1 MKIKKIYFA
10 LLAMLLLGMM
20 CFNSCKPIRSLTTT
34 PAPWSVNSLV
44 ISKMPDIDP
53 AKKNIFIIADY
64 KLTEIFDMLAPF
76 YLFNA
81 TGKANV
87 FIVAKEKT
95 PILIKKDL
103 FLCPQLT
110 FREADSMHLS
120 ADVMVIPALSI
131 RDEHQDTIII
141 SWIKNHFSSNTRL
154 LTICDG
160 ASTGAATGLYDGK
173 SITCH
178 ASDIE
183 GIKVHFSKPIWVQN
197 LSVAKAGNLFSTAG
211 VSNAVEGSLV
221 VIDEIFGSGT
231 TRKVATDINYPHEGI
246 RLTHQSIALNG
257 GNKFAVAKKIFFRR
271 NRDIGVLLENGVN
284 EFTMASM
291 IDTYGRTFPAS
302 FKTYI
307 LNDTTIRTKYGLAL
321 IYTGNNRIKGLDE
334 LHVIMPEAFSTDDQS
349 YFKKIKIIRY
359 ENQQREYLFDVYLN
373 RIGKQYGHQYENFVK
388 ISLDYN

>member
-10 LLAMLLLGMM
+10 VLSTLLLGMM
-20 CFNSCKPIRSLTTT
+20 CFNSCKPIRSLTTQ
-34 PAPWSVNSLV
+34 PSPWSGNSL
-44 ISKMPDIDP
+44 IRSKIPDIDP

-76 YLFNA
+76 YLFNS

-95 PILIKKDL
+95 PILIKKNL
-103 FLCPQLT
+103 FACPQLT

-120 ADVMVIPALSI
+120 ADVMVIPAMSI
-131 RDEHQDTIII
+131 RDENQDTILI
-141 SWIKNHFSSNTRL
+141 SWIKKHFTSNTRL

-178 ASDIE
+178 ASDFD
-183 GIKVHFSKPIWVQN
+183 GIKAHFSKPIWVQN
-197 LSVAKAGNLFSTAG
+197 VSVAKAGNLFSTAG
-211 VSNAVEGSLV
+211 VSNAVEGSLL
-221 VIDEIFGSGT
+221 VIGEIFGSET
-231 TRKVATDINYPHEGI
+231 STKVAEDINYPHNGA
-246 RLTHQSIALNG
+246 RLTHQSVALNG

-271 NRDIGVLLENGVN
+271 NRDIGVLLENGIN
-284 EFTMASM
+284 EFAMASI

-307 LNDTTIRTKYGLAL
+307 VNDTTIRTKYGLSL
-321 IYTGNNRIKGLDE
+321 IYTGINSVKGLDE
-334 LHVIMPEAFSTDDQS
+334 LHVIMPEAFSAADQS
-349 YFKKIKIIRY
+349 FFKKIKIIRY
-359 ENQQREYLFDVYLN
+359 ENQQHQYLFDVYLN

>member
-1 MKIKKIYFA
+1 MKIKRIYLA
-10 LLAMLLLGMM
+10 LFAMLLLGIT

-34 PAPWSVNSLV
+34 PNPWSGNSV
-44 ISKMPDIDP
+44 TRSQIPVYDP
-53 AKKNIFIIADY
+53 AKKTVFIIADH

-103 FLCPQLT
+103 FVCPQLT
-110 FREADSMHLS
+110 FSEADSMHLS
-120 ADVMVIPALSI
+120 ADVIVIPALSI
-131 RDEHQDTIII
+131 RDENQDTVVI
-141 SWIKNHFSSNTRL
+141 SWIKNHFNSNTKL

-178 ASDIE
+178 ASDID
-183 GIKVHFSKPIWVQN
+183 GIKLHFSKPIWVQN
-197 LSVAKAGNLFSTAG
+197 VSVAKAGNLFSTAG

-221 VIDEIFGSGT
+221 VIDEIFGAET
-231 TRKVATDINYPHEGI
+231 TKKVAADINYPHDGI
-246 RLTHQSIALNG
+246 QLAHQSIALNG

-271 NRDIGVLLENGVN
+271 NRNIGVLLENGIN
-284 EFTMASM
+284 EFSMASM

-302 FKTYI
+302 FKTYM
-307 LNDTTIRTKYGLAL
+307 LHDSTIRTRYGLSL
-321 IYTGNNRIKGLDE
+321 ICTGNNSIGGLDE
-334 LHVIMPEAFSTDDQS
+334 LHVIMPEAFSHEDKV
-349 YFKKIKIIRY
+349 YFKKVNIIRY
-359 ENQQREYLFDVYLN
+359 DGLQRQYLFNVYLD
-373 RIGKQYGHQYENFVK
+373 RIGKQYGRQYEQFVK